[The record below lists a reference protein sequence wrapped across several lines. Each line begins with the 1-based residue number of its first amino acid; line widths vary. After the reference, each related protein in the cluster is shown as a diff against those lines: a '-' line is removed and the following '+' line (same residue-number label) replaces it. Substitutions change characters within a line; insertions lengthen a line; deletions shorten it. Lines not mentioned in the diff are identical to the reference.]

1 MNRTPPNN
9 ISQSR
14 NDGLRYYMALIA
26 LGVTGPTVLCAY
38 VFAVWGLTANI
49 GLTNSFPWSA
59 GPLSNWMIWL
69 ALALLLNLVLRT
81 SSGRNQ
87 FSN

>member
-1 MNRTPPNN
+1 MKRTPPNN
-9 ISQSR
+9 IPQTR

-26 LGVTGPTVLCAY
+26 LVVAGPTVLCAY
-38 VFAVWGLTANI
+38 VFALWVLTANI

-69 ALALLLNLVLRT
+69 ALALLLNLVL
-81 SSGRNQ
+81 
-87 FSN
+87 SNFLRAKSIQ